1 MDQEMVECCVEDLT
15 LVSRTTFDLDDTQC
29 LLPAILCSA
38 TNGSEVQL
46 RLLSSEVQQGIL
58 FADEGYTRLDINR
71 LTRLGVVGEPY
82 PDIIPTDLLPVGRI
96 DLVLALILVPF
107 SFYAFHRRL
116 LLPVARGWCTAADSD
131 SEVLIKDSLR
141 SVAEGPHELAP
152 YDGRVIEEA
161 HGRTTL
167 IRQTQT
173 EVYEDIALTTALKG
187 EGRDGCTLSSRHLS
201 LDLML
206 IELYAVVARVC
217 LLLAHG

>member
-29 LLPAILCSA
+29 LLPAIFCSA

-46 RLLSSEVQQGIL
+46 GLLSRKVQQGIL
-58 FADEGYTRLDINR
+58 FTDEGYARLDVDR
-71 LTRLGVVGEPY
+71 LTRLGIIGEPY
-82 PDIIPTDLLPVGRI
+82 SDIIATDLLAVGRV

-116 LLPVARGWCTAADSD
+116 LLPIARGWCTTADAD
-131 SEVLIKDSLR
+131 SEVLIKDSLG
-141 SVAEGPHELAP
+141 SIAEGTHELAP

-187 EGRDGCTLSSRHLS
+187 EG
-201 LDLML
+201 
-206 IELYAVVARVC
+206 
-217 LLLAHG
+217 